1 MKTYEE
7 RLNELTESMLA
18 EEEGF
23 IPANYADEL
32 QHMENYFIPMT
43 NKLGATVF
51 GSFRINAFHLTDID
65 RINNIK
71 SIVKQKKALS
81 SFTYMDS
88 DRLKTMSG
96 VRTSGGVIF
105 QLEGRVLYVG
115 NYNLVSYPDNRGKK
129 WLASSTVIPR
139 ELSNEFH
146 NLVGDYIKK
155 YKPRNTRRYDQN
167 EKKPIDV
174 VKYIA
179 GYILLVEDFAAK
191 HRVEIA
197 KHAITSSLSNQYNE
211 ILIHEIVVKDVL
223 WTTSKKGWVSRFK
236 QLRDRGLSNLDD
248 SERAFVKKCVDEME
262 EIENELMDGDW
273 VMGDIVHT
281 EDTEKALLWVTKH
294 GGNIDFQE
302 FKKKVEN
309 YKFY

>member
-7 RLNELTESMLA
+7 RLNELTKLMLA

-23 IPANYADEL
+23 IPANYGDEL
-32 QHMENYFIPMT
+32 HHMSNYYIPMT
-43 NKLGATVF
+43 NKLGSTVF
-51 GSFRINAFHLTDID
+51 GNFRINAFHLTDVE
-65 RINNIK
+65 RISNIK
-71 SIVKQKKALS
+71 GIIKQKKALS
-81 SFTYMDS
+81 SFTYMD
-88 DRLKTMSG
+88 DRRLATMSG
-96 VRTSGGVIF
+96 VRTPGGVIF

-129 WLASSTVIPR
+129 WLASGTVIPHN
-139 ELSNEFH
+139 LNNEFH
-146 NLVGDYIKK
+146 NLVSDYMRNN
-155 YKPRNTRRYDQN
+155 KPQNIGRYNQN

-191 HRVEIA
+191 YKVEIA

-223 WTTSKKGWVSRFK
+223 WTTAKKPWVNRFK
-236 QLRDRGLSNLDD
+236 QLRQQGIANLDD
-248 SERAFVKKCVDEME
+248 AEKQFVQKCVDE
-262 EIENELMDGDW
+262 IEQIESELMDGDW
-273 VMGDIVHT
+273 VNGDIIHT
-281 EDTEKALLWVTKH
+281 EDTEKALMWLTKR